1 MKKIGQ
7 KLIDSIVGISFLANW
22 YKINE
27 WKLAID
33 FYQFLKYKKFNDAS
47 ELNRFISKKGS
58 VISLSFNK
66 FGYQYIEIN
75 LNDTYL
81 LDILYEFLFDNA
93 YELDQI
99 KFDPAWVIDCGTYR
113 GFFTFKALKKFEK
126 SNFICIEPHPKNFL
140 ELKNSFTKIKSNGIL
155 LINKAISP
163 NSGFIDFFQSGTFGA
178 IDGLS
183 RKNDTTSIETID
195 LVAIIEGKKD
205 IILKIDIEGAE
216 LQYFPEIIE
225 SFPDKCAVFL
235 ETHDSWDSLNEIQ
248 RVFQENGFSF
258 YVIRERGQ
266 FIDSFF
272 QRIKV

>member
-1 MKKIGQ
+1 MRKMGK
-7 KLIDSIVGISFLANW
+7 KLIDSIVGISFLAFW
-22 YKINE
+22 YKLNE
-27 WKLAID
+27 WKLVID

-47 ELNRFISKKGS
+47 ELNRFISKHGS
-58 VISLSFNK
+58 VICLSFNK
-66 FGYQYIEIN
+66 FGYQYIDIN
-75 LNDTYL
+75 VTDIYL

-93 YELDQI
+93 YDLDQI
-99 KFDPAWVIDCGTYR
+99 NFDPEWVIDCGTYR

-140 ELKNSFTKIKSNGIL
+140 EIKKSFTKIKSSGIS

-183 RKNDTTSIETID
+183 RKDDTTRIETID
-195 LVAIIEGKKD
+195 LITIIEGKKN

-216 LQYFPEIIE
+216 LQYFPKIIE
-225 SFPDKCAVFL
+225 SFPNKCAIFL
-235 ETHDSWDSLNEIQ
+235 ETHDGWNSLDEIQ
-248 RVFQENGFSF
+248 RVFQEKGFSF

-272 QRIKV
+272 QRIQE